1 MTLSTLELS
10 NMRHEASH
18 FWPGTAVIWRATE
31 ASDGQ
36 GGVIQTWAAVGTTN
50 CRLSPAS
57 SGREQ
62 VAADKLTAIAPWVI
76 TITQGTTV
84 YESDRI
90 VISTAGTFEV
100 QAVMAPRSYE
110 VHRRLLCTE
119 AV

>member
-10 NMRHEASH
+10 NLRHEAGH
-18 FWPGTAVIWRATE
+18 FWPETGVIWRATE

-36 GGVIQTWAAVGTTN
+36 GGMLQTWAAVGTVS
-50 CRLSPAS
+50 CRISPAGA
-57 SGREQ
+57 GREQ
-62 VAADKLTAIAPWVI
+62 IAAEKLTAVAPWMI
-76 TITQGTTV
+76 TLTQGTTV